1 MRKTAAFYD
10 MDGTLIHGNVS
21 DHYLYYAKTDPD
33 LSSRARRLLELA
45 IKAPYFWTLDRIDRH
60 TFNEVFYRCYEGLSE
75 DRLVV
80 MGQEFFDTVLIH
92 RLYPA
97 AKKLIDTDRAVGRQ
111 LVLLTGAVE
120 AVARPVA
127 KYLGIDTFEATKL
140 EFGTNSLATGR
151 ILPPIMAG
159 PEKAQF
165 VRRYA
170 EQHDID
176 LENSVAYAD
185 DAADL
190 PLLSC
195 VGRPVAVNPDLRL
208 ATTARSHRWNVIHL
222 DPTPNLAL
230 RAYRTGRNALDVA
243 RDLVERARAEGEA
256 RWDERDQVVDRAK
269 KIAGTLGGLVR
280 GYRPENSEGA
290 NKK

>member
-1 MRKTAAFYD
+1 P
-10 MDGTLIHGNVS
+10 G
-21 DHYLYYAKTDPD
+21 AK
-33 LSSRARRLLELA
+33 R
-45 IKAPYFWTLDRIDRH
+45 
-60 TFNEVFYRCYEGLSE
+60 
-75 DRLVV
+75 
-80 MGQEFFDTVLIH
+80 
-92 RLYPA
+92 
-97 AKKLIDTDRAVGRQ
+97 LIDADRALGREV
-111 LVLLTGAVE
+111 VLLTGAVE

-127 KYLGIDTFEATKL
+127 KYLGIETFQATRL
-140 EFGTNSLATGR
+140 EFGTNSLCTGR

-222 DPTPNLAL
+222 DTTPSLPM
-230 RAYRTGRNALDVA
+230 RAYRTTRNALDIA
-243 RDLVERARAEGEA
+243 RDLAERARAEGEA
-256 RWDERDQVVDRAK
+256 RWEERDQVVDRAK
-269 KIAGTLGGLVR
+269 KLAGTLGSLMR
-280 GYRPENSEGA
+280 GTRPDNSSEGT
-290 NKK
+290 KK